1 MSNLDSLDKIVS
13 LAKARGFIFQSS
25 EIYGGL
31 SAVYDYGPLGV
42 ELKRNI
48 RNAWW
53 KEMTQRHG
61 NIVGIDAA
69 IFMHP
74 KVWEASGHVGGFND
88 PMIDDKQSK
97 KRYRADMLIE
107 QYIMKLENKF
117 INDLY
122 KHINEENKIKTD
134 DYIIDI
140 SKPVHSIQARVDQF
154 LQANKGSILKPDFSD
169 ETETI
174 FVSVFDEI
182 KSNIELRPNSLF
194 PHVSK
199 FEKDLSKIIKLYF
212 NLLVAGGTGRKI
224 TDDLYDII
232 IENEIKSPDSGAFD
246 WTEVRQF
253 NLMFKTAFGA
263 TAGEDD
269 IVYLRPETAQG
280 IFVNYKNVL
289 DTSRVSVPFG
299 IAQTGKAFRNEVVA
313 RQFVFRMREFEQMEM
328 QYFVEPGSDEEAY
341 NEWMKKRISWH
352 KKIGIREE
360 NLRFMPHPAD
370 KLAHYARA
378 AADVQYKYPIGWQ
391 EVEGVHNR
399 SDFDLTQ
406 HQEFSGKKLDYF
418 DQKNNKRFVP
428 YVIETS
434 IGLDRCTLMV
444 LCDAYR
450 EEEVNGEKRVVLKMH
465 PELAPIQVG
474 VFPLIKKPELK
485 EIAHKIADDLREDY
499 SVQYD
504 ETGSIGKRYRRL
516 DEAGTPFCITVDF
529 DGLEDDTVTIRH
541 RDDMSQE
548 RVPVDKV
555 GEVIRA
561 GIKGWKAG

>member
-42 ELKRNI
+42 ELKNNI
-48 RNAWW
+48 RNTWW
-53 KEMTQRHG
+53 KEMTQRHD

-107 QYIMKLENKF
+107 QYIAKLEK
-117 INDLY
+117 DG
-122 KHINEENKIKTD
+122 KQDEADKIQEQLDTTGTRK
-134 DYIIDI
+134 
-140 SKPVHSIQARVDQF
+140 S
-154 LQANKGSILKPDFSD
+154 L
-169 ETETI
+169 TE
-174 FVSVFDEI
+174 
-182 KSNIELRPNSLF
+182 
-194 PHVSK
+194 
-199 FEKDLSKIIKLYF
+199 
-212 NLLVAGGTGRKI
+212 
-224 TDDLYDII
+224 DLYDII
-232 IENEIKSPDSGAFD
+232 MENEIRSPDSGAFD

-253 NLMFKTAFGA
+253 NLMFKTQFGS
-263 TAGEDD
+263 TSTEEDG
-269 IVYLRPETAQG
+269 VYLRPETAQG

-289 DTSRVSVPFG
+289 DTARVQVPFG

-328 QYFVEPGSDEEAY
+328 QYFVEPGTDGDAYEEWL
-341 NEWMKKRISWH
+341 EKRLAWH
-352 KKIGIREE
+352 KSIGIREE
-360 NLRFMPHPAD
+360 NLRTAPHPED

-378 AADVQYKYPIGWQ
+378 AADIQYKYPIGWQ
-391 EVEGVHNR
+391 EVEGIHNR

-406 HQEFSGKKLDYF
+406 HQEFSGKKLEYY
-418 DQKNNKRFVP
+418 DQKNQKRYMP

-434 IGLDRCTLMV
+434 VGLDRLTLMV

-450 EEEVNGEKRVVLKMH
+450 EEEVEGDSRTVLKLD
-465 PELAPIQVG
+465 PRLAPVQVG
-474 VFPLIKKPELK
+474 VFPLIKKPELQ
-485 EIAHKIADDLREDY
+485 EIAHKIEKELREDY

-504 ETGSIGKRYRRL
+504 ESGSIGKRYRRL

-529 DGLEDDTVTIRH
+529 ETIEDDNQVTIRY
-541 RDDMSQE
+541 RDDMSQVRIPIE
-548 RVPVDKV
+548 KV
-555 GEVIRA
+555 GEVIQK
-561 GIKGWKAG
+561 GIKDWKVS

>member
-42 ELKRNI
+42 ELKNNI
-48 RNAWW
+48 RNTWW
-53 KEMTQRHG
+53 KEMTQRHD

-107 QYIMKLENKF
+107 QYIAKLEK
-117 INDLY
+117 DG
-122 KHINEENKIKTD
+122 KQDEADKIQEQLDTTGTRK
-134 DYIIDI
+134 
-140 SKPVHSIQARVDQF
+140 S
-154 LQANKGSILKPDFSD
+154 L
-169 ETETI
+169 TE
-174 FVSVFDEI
+174 
-182 KSNIELRPNSLF
+182 
-194 PHVSK
+194 
-199 FEKDLSKIIKLYF
+199 
-212 NLLVAGGTGRKI
+212 
-224 TDDLYDII
+224 DLYDII
-232 IENEIKSPDSGAFD
+232 MENEIRSPDSGAFD

-253 NLMFKTAFGA
+253 NLMFKTQFGS
-263 TAGEDD
+263 TSTEEDG
-269 IVYLRPETAQG
+269 VYLRPETAQG

-289 DTSRVSVPFG
+289 DTARVQVPFG

-328 QYFVEPGSDEEAY
+328 QYFVEPGTDGDAYEEWL
-341 NEWMKKRISWH
+341 EKRLAWH
-352 KKIGIREE
+352 KSIGIREE
-360 NLRFMPHPAD
+360 NLRTAPHPGD

-378 AADVQYKYPIGWQ
+378 AADIQYKYPIGWQ
-391 EVEGVHNR
+391 EVEGIHNR

-406 HQEFSGKKLDYF
+406 HQEFSGKKLEYY
-418 DQKNNKRFVP
+418 DQKNQKRYMP

-434 IGLDRCTLMV
+434 VGLDRLTLMV

-450 EEEVNGEKRVVLKMH
+450 EEEIDGDSRTVLKLD
-465 PELAPIQVG
+465 PRLAPVQVG
-474 VFPLIKKPELK
+474 IFPLIKKPELQ
-485 EIAHKIADDLREDY
+485 EIAHKIEKELREDY

-504 ETGSIGKRYRRL
+504 ESGSIGKRYRRL

-529 DGLEDDTVTIRH
+529 ETIEDDNKVTIRY
-541 RDDMSQE
+541 RDDMSQVRIPIE
-548 RVPVDKV
+548 KV
-555 GEVIRA
+555 GDVIRD
-561 GIKGWKAG
+561 GIKDWKVEG

>member
-42 ELKRNI
+42 ELKNNI
-48 RNAWW
+48 RNTWW
-53 KEMTQRHG
+53 KEMTQRHD

-107 QYIMKLENKF
+107 QYIAKLEK
-117 INDLY
+117 DG
-122 KHINEENKIKTD
+122 KQDEADKIQEQLDTTGTRK
-134 DYIIDI
+134 
-140 SKPVHSIQARVDQF
+140 S
-154 LQANKGSILKPDFSD
+154 L
-169 ETETI
+169 TE
-174 FVSVFDEI
+174 
-182 KSNIELRPNSLF
+182 
-194 PHVSK
+194 
-199 FEKDLSKIIKLYF
+199 
-212 NLLVAGGTGRKI
+212 
-224 TDDLYDII
+224 DLYDII
-232 IENEIKSPDSGAFD
+232 MENEIRSPDSGAFD
-246 WTEVRQF
+246 WTDVRQF
-253 NLMFKTAFGA
+253 NLMFKTQFGS
-263 TAGEDD
+263 TSTEEDG
-269 IVYLRPETAQG
+269 VYLRPETAQG

-289 DTSRVSVPFG
+289 DTARVQVPFG

-328 QYFVEPGSDEEAY
+328 QYFVEPGTDGDAYEEWL
-341 NEWMKKRISWH
+341 EKRLAWH
-352 KKIGIREE
+352 KSIGIREE
-360 NLRFMPHPAD
+360 NLRTAPHPED

-378 AADVQYKYPIGWQ
+378 AADIQYKYPIGWQ
-391 EVEGVHNR
+391 EVEGIHNR

-406 HQEFSGKKLDYF
+406 HQEFSGKKLEYY
-418 DQKNNKRFVP
+418 DQKNQKRYMP

-434 IGLDRCTLMV
+434 VGLDRLTLMV

-450 EEEVNGEKRVVLKMH
+450 EEEIDGDSRTVLKLD
-465 PELAPIQVG
+465 PRLAPVQVG
-474 VFPLIKKPELK
+474 VFPLIKKPELQ
-485 EIAHKIADDLREDY
+485 EIAHKIEKELREDY

-504 ETGSIGKRYRRL
+504 ESGSIGKRYRRL

-529 DGLEDDTVTIRH
+529 ETIEDDNKVTIRY
-541 RDDMSQE
+541 RDDMSQVRIPIE
-548 RVPVDKV
+548 KV
-555 GEVIRA
+555 GDVIRD
-561 GIKGWKAG
+561 GIKDWKVS